1 MRLVAHDRC
10 WTADRLAKRGLPH
23 PQFCTLSD
31 QEEETLNHLLVSCV
45 FSRAVWFQIMK
56 SVGLRHLAPNLACS
70 SFEDWWEG
78 VVAAPVDPTNKGLNK
93 GLNSLIIIGAWAIWN
108 HRNRCVFNGVQPSP
122 NMVINWVKDE
132 SHLWCRA
139 GASDLS
145 SILMLQ

>member
-1 MRLVAHDRC
+1 
-10 WTADRLAKRGLPH
+10 
-23 PQFCTLSD
+23 
-31 QEEETLNHLLVSCV
+31 
-45 FSRAVWFQIMK
+45 MK